1 MIFRSGF
8 FLLACLTALLA
19 TGQQLTVTLGFPIP
33 DGLLVRIIG
42 SRGSDR
48 YALDSVQVDAQ
59 GRALFPGPWPGSGFY
74 QVMLPDSDRVDFI
87 IDTREPKISLVFSG
101 TPLQEHM
108 HVMAS
113 EENKRLWEYKL
124 LSREAQAIQAAIR
137 QERAGL
143 DGMAVL
149 RLRELDS
156 LERRAQAVQT
166 NHLSRLIS
174 ADNKGYF
181 SKAVGAGR
189 VVENALTADD
199 ILAHFDFSD
208 ADLLRSAVYPK
219 AVMTAMQKQ
228 PVYSEG
234 SFLAAADTV
243 LGRAKSCTECYTYT
257 LGFLIDLFDQ
267 YGPEMV
273 LQGIVEKHVLNAD
286 PEPELPLRLRSR
298 VESLRKV
305 AVGAKAPDVKLPVP
319 GEDSV
324 RIASIAARS
333 SFLALMF
340 YSSTCD
346 HCHEQMPGLQKALN
360 TFGNKGFK
368 AIGIALDPDS
378 TEFDKCIKEHGI
390 TWPCYAEFLGWG
402 SPAAKAFQVKATP
415 SFIILDK
422 SMRIVAKPKD
432 AADLQV
438 FLTKE
443 LQR

>member
-1 MIFRSGF
+1 MIARSAF
-8 FLLACLTALLA
+8 FLLACLA
-19 TGQQLTVTLGFPIP
+19 TLFAAGQQLTVTLGFPVA
-33 DGLLVRIIG
+33 DGLLVKIMG
-42 SRGSDR
+42 TLGADR
-48 YALDSVQVDAQ
+48 HALDSARVDAQ

-87 IDTREPKISLVFSG
+87 IDMREPKISLVFSG

-108 HVMAS
+108 HVMTS

-143 DGMAVL
+143 DGMAVE

-156 LERRAQAVQT
+156 LERRAQAVQVNQLT
-166 NHLSRLIS
+166 RLTG
-174 ADNKGYF
+174 ADPKGYF
-181 SKAVGAGR
+181 ARAVGAGR
-189 VVENALTADD
+189 IVENAVTADD
-199 ILAHFDFSD
+199 ILTRFNFSD
-208 ADLLRSAVYPK
+208 ADMLRSAVYPK
-219 AVMTAMQKQ
+219 AVMAAIQKQ
-228 PVYSEG
+228 PMYSED

-243 LGRAKSCTECYTYT
+243 LGRAKSCGECYTYT

-286 PEPELPLRLRSR
+286 PEPELPLRLQAR

-305 AVGAKAPDVKLPVP
+305 AVGAMAPNVTLPVP

-324 RIASIAARS
+324 SIASMAVRS
-333 SFLALMF
+333 SFLTLMF

-346 HCHEQMPGLQKALN
+346 HCHEQMPGLQNALN
-360 TFGNKGFK
+360 TFGGKGFK

-378 TEFDKCIKEHGI
+378 AEFDKCIKDHAI
-390 TWPCYAEFLGWG
+390 TWPCYAEFQGWG

-415 SFIILDK
+415 SFIVLDR

-443 LQR
+443 LSR